1 MRSYGAV
8 TFALPLSTPLFPLPL
23 PALPL
28 ASPSKAP
35 PAPFILFFTHKPQFS
50 SIYKIQ
56 KKMVLAQYLNDL
68 RKRLQVYQRLC
79 KNWINPQTHK
89 LTFPK
94 LEFLT
99 AQRKCQMKGKDIRL
113 SVNKTAHWHSSSIS
127 STLPTLSLPL
137 LPPMGEALSQAETR
151 HSAEGEPLW
160 SVTALL
166 VHISSHFMLYEHQ
179 TETVNVF

>member
-94 LEFLT
+94 LEFLM
-99 AQRKCQMKGKDIRL
+99 AQRKMPDEGEGYQAVSEQD
-113 SVNKTAHWHSSSIS
+113 
-127 STLPTLSLPL
+127 STLAQQQHQQHTPHLKS
-137 LPPMGEALSQAETR
+137 PPPPHGRGAQPSWNSALCWGRAIVVGYC
-151 HSAEGEPLW
+151 SAGP
-160 SVTALL
+160 
-166 VHISSHFMLYEHQ
+166 H
-179 TETVNVF
+179 